1 MHNGWRQ
8 RKNENYRDADE
19 HMRWPLPELPTSTA
33 PNKRM
38 RREDSDRGG
47 GGGMDDP
54 FLSFIPSD
62 YTWTP
67 DARWPQ
73 PREPWCRSHDP
84 ATDDLELFILK
95 IEQYTQTPTVHKC
108 QWPADMVR
116 GTGKVHTIRIFGLT
130 AEGRTVTLEVHGY
143 CPYLYVY
150 APTRLLK
157 APRDERGQVLDEIQG
172 AFEDAILDSPYR
184 YNDHSKRTPAIANV
198 ELRPRRAL
206 NKFYPPTEKEVAINK
221 RAFEGKPLPE
231 DATGDDGS
239 KKDVMVMVSTY
250 LEEDLKLLR
259 SAIHGVSLRGKVIDD
274 HEMLAGVQRETFD
287 SDIELTMRFM
297 SDLGLKGCNWLRVP
311 AGSYDLVRNV
321 PARQLV
327 QSLDT
332 ADVKNLA
339 GTGFFRTRTFTQTIA
354 NCRWDSIVA
363 INDRDEY
370 PQKMRVLSF
379 DLETKSLNPVDEQG
393 AEPYRL
399 GDIMDENDDNMPV
412 ANDPLDARAA
422 ERISEATQNDE
433 EVDEE
438 TKRRAGEVN
447 WSAPRDNGA
456 GIIQISAVLMEYPS
470 HEIVKKALF
479 TLGDVVPKLVGEDVD
494 NFVFGQQPGDLNFNN
509 DKEERR
515 MLHAFTRYMALAD
528 PDVITGYNILG
539 FDWNYLIQRYEYLG
553 IPPLL
558 GRTGKPVKVNK
569 NVFQS
574 RSQGTREYMR
584 PEMDGR
590 ISLDMRVE
598 VERSGR
604 KLRQYKLD
612 VVAMVY
618 LDERKEDVH
627 YTNIP
632 VLWRGTRAE
641 RSLLGRYCVKD
652 SVLPL
657 LLMKKLNTLTSMM
670 AMSRTTGIDFQ
681 ALLVRGQSIR
691 VFRQI
696 RDAAIAAMWVMPF
709 FPRDMDIPVDADK
722 RGPKGYKGAIVID
735 PKKGYYLE
743 WTFIYDF
750 ASLYPSIIMA
760 WNLCYTTLVPPA
772 EVAKLRLTHPEW
784 LQAPNERGHVF
795 LHKWVRRGL
804 LPEILARLTRSRGLV
819 KKKMQEAHDAGDY
832 VMESV
837 HNANQNA
844 IKVSSNS
851 VYGFTGATVG
861 KLPCLPVA
869 ESVTCYGRD
878 LIVKT
883 RDCIEKVH
891 HDPETGEEIWPG
903 GEVTYG
909 DTDSVMVRI
918 APRFNNQDVPTM
930 IKLAAVGQKLIN
942 ALFSHLPP
950 LKIEFEK
957 FFKPFIQRGKKKY
970 AGWKILI
977 DATKPNG
984 YYEVLHVS
992 GLESVRRDTALV
1004 VSKTVRRALELA
1016 LQEGNPEAARQF
1028 VIDVVGRMHRR
1039 EIPIEDFVITRGLTK
1054 AEYTTPQPHSELN
1067 KRIKRRERSDQAG
1080 YTIGDRIP
1088 YVMCTLSAGGRGQKP
1103 KVSDNAEDPKY
1114 AQDNNI
1120 PLDVKYYLARMD
1132 KPIRKIMDKV
1142 FGKGHTANHIFN
1154 GPHTQFVVVPTCQGR
1169 KGTLGDHFRVLGR
1182 NKSSNKVATATA
1194 TAEAPKIKPMEWCE
1208 ADNRKKR
1215 PLSALEQWAAPAARR
1230 APTWAEKGKDKAED
1244 EDEMEVAD
1252 EPPSWIDES
1261 LHEYML

>member
-1 MHNGWRQ
+1 MHGKSGGRQ
-8 RKNENYRDADE
+8 QRRNDNYHDADE
-19 HMRWPLPELPTSTA
+19 HMRWPLPDLPTSTA
-33 PNKRM
+33 PSAKRA
-38 RREDSDRGG
+38 RYGDSNRGAG
-47 GGGMDDP
+47 GIDDP
-54 FLSFIPSD
+54 FLEFRHSD

-67 DARWPQ
+67 DARWPE
-73 PREPWCRSHDP
+73 PREPWDRSHDP
-84 ATDDLELFILK
+84 ANDDLEIFILK
-95 IEQYTQTPTVHKC
+95 IEQYTQKPTVHKH
-108 QWPADMVR
+108 QWPSELVR
-116 GTGKVHTIRIFGLT
+116 GPGKAHTIRIFGLT

-150 APTRLLK
+150 APPRLLK
-157 APRDERGQVLDEIQG
+157 APREERGKILDEIQG

-184 YNDHSKRTPAIANV
+184 YNDHNKRTPAIA
-198 ELRPRRAL
+198 EFGFRPRRAL
-206 NKFYPPTEKEVAINK
+206 NKFYPPTEKEVAIAK
-221 RAFEGKPLPE
+221 RAFEGKSLPE
-231 DATGDDGS
+231 DALGDDGS
-239 KKDVMVMVSTY
+239 KKDVMIMVSTY

-274 HEMLAGVQRETFD
+274 HELLAGVQRETFD
-287 SDIELTMRFM
+287 SDIELTMRFE
-297 SDLGLKGCNWLRVP
+297 SDISLKGCNWLRVP

-321 PARQLV
+321 PTRQFV

-332 ADVKNLA
+332 ADAKNLA
-339 GTGFFRTRTFTQTIA
+339 GTGFYRTRTFTQAIA

-370 PQKMRVLSF
+370 PKGMRVMSF
-379 DLETKSLNPVDEQG
+379 DLETKSLNPVDQQC

-412 ANDPLDARAA
+412 VNDPSDMAGAARIAEAA
-422 ERISEATQNDE
+422 DE
-433 EVDEE
+433 IDEE
-438 TKRRAGEVN
+438 TEKRASEIN

-456 GIIQISAVLMEYPS
+456 GIIQLSAVLMEYPS
-470 HEIVKKALF
+470 HEIVRKALF
-479 TLGDVVPKLVGEDVD
+479 TLGEVVPKLVGEDVD
-494 NFVFGQQPGDLNFNN
+494 VFAFGLNPADPDFDN

-515 MLHAFTRYMALAD
+515 MLHAFTRYVALAD
-528 PDVITGYNILG
+528 PDVITGYNTLG

-604 KLRQYKLD
+604 KLPQYTLKA
-612 VVAMVY
+612 VSMVY
-618 LDERKEDVH
+618 LDDKKEDVH

-743 WTFIYDF
+743 WTLVYDF
-750 ASLYPSIIMA
+750 ASLYPSIIIA

-772 EVAKLRLTHPEW
+772 EVEKLRRTHPEW
-784 LQAPNERGHVF
+784 MQEPNERGHVF

-804 LPEILARLTRSRGLV
+804 LPDILARLTRSRGLV

-883 RDCIEKVH
+883 RDCIEKAH
-891 HDPETGEEIWPG
+891 YDPETGKEIWPG

-909 DTDSVMVRI
+909 DTDSVMVRM
-918 APRFNNQDVPTM
+918 APKFSQYDVPAM
-930 IKLAAVGQKLIN
+930 IELAAVGQKLIN
-942 ALFSHLPP
+942 ALFGHLPP

-970 AGWKILI
+970 AGLKITI
-977 DATKPNG
+977 DATKELG
-984 YYEVLHVS
+984 YFISLHVS
-992 GLESVRRDTALV
+992 GLESVRRDSARV
-1004 VSKTVRRALELA
+1004 VSTTVRRALELA
-1016 LQEGNPEAARQF
+1016 LQDGNPEGALKY
-1028 VIDVVGRMHRR
+1028 VIDVVKRLHRR
-1039 EIPIEDFVITRGLTK
+1039 EIPIEEFIITRGLTK
-1054 AEYTTPQPHSELN
+1054 SDYTTPQAHSELN
-1067 KRIKRRERSDQAG
+1067 KRIKRREGSEQAG
-1080 YTIGDRIP
+1080 YTVGDRIP
-1088 YVMCTLSAGGRGQKP
+1088 YVMCTLTNGGRGQKS
-1103 KVSDNAEDPKY
+1103 KVSDNAEDPRF

-1120 PLDVKYYLARMD
+1120 PIDIKYYLARMN
-1132 KPIRKIMDKV
+1132 KPIRKLMDKV
-1142 FGKGHTANHIFN
+1142 FGKGYTANHIFN
-1154 GPHTQFVVVPTCQGR
+1154 GPHTQRVVVPTCQGR
-1169 KGTLGDHFRVLGR
+1169 KNTLGAHFKVIGR
-1182 NKSSNKVATATA
+1182 TTPGTNV
-1194 TAEAPKIKPMEWCE
+1194 AEATPRAAPVIKPMKWEE
-1208 ADNRKKR
+1208 GDNRKKR
-1215 PLSALEQWAAPAARR
+1215 PLSALEQWAMGSERR
-1230 APTWAEKGKDKAED
+1230 PPTRAEKGKEKA
-1244 EDEMEVAD
+1244 DEMDVVA
-1252 EPPSWIDES
+1252 PSSIDE
-1261 LHEYML
+1261 YMRP

>member
-618 LDERKEDVH
+618 LDERKEVCSPP
-627 YTNIP
+627 I
-632 VLWRGTRAE
+632 VSRASSSSLALRCRVWWRSRLASHSNRRMRCSSKRGWCCSMTVPATCSVVSMVAGNGAAAGLGTRDPRLAE
-641 RSLLGRYCVKD
+641 SKKSHVAHARQRHCV
-652 SVLPL
+652 
-657 LLMKKLNTLTSMM
+657 
-670 AMSRTTGIDFQ
+670 MSRPP
-681 ALLVRGQSIR
+681 LVLVHTSADWGKRDSISSS
-691 VFRQI
+691 
-696 RDAAIAAMWVMPF
+696 
-709 FPRDMDIPVDADK
+709 
-722 RGPKGYKGAIVID
+722 
-735 PKKGYYLE
+735 
-743 WTFIYDF
+743 
-750 ASLYPSIIMA
+750 ASLARPRCMRRRP
-760 WNLCYTTLVPPA
+760 TLRGFM
-772 EVAKLRLTHPEW
+772 LIRRSG
-784 LQAPNERGHVF
+784 PNC
-795 LHKWVRRGL
+795 
-804 LPEILARLTRSRGLV
+804 PTST
-819 KKKMQEAHDAGDY
+819 Y
-832 VMESV
+832 
-837 HNANQNA
+837 
-844 IKVSSNS
+844 
-851 VYGFTGATVG
+851 
-861 KLPCLPVA
+861 LPCLY
-869 ESVTCYGRD
+869 SVVTVWWHAAQLGNASPSILSFYMLTVSFSRCRTC
-878 LIVKT
+878 
-883 RDCIEKVH
+883 
-891 HDPETGEEIWPG
+891 
-903 GEVTYG
+903 
-909 DTDSVMVRI
+909 
-918 APRFNNQDVPTM
+918 
-930 IKLAAVGQKLIN
+930 
-942 ALFSHLPP
+942 
-950 LKIEFEK
+950 
-957 FFKPFIQRGKKKY
+957 
-970 AGWKILI
+970 
-977 DATKPNG
+977 
-984 YYEVLHVS
+984 
-992 GLESVRRDTALV
+992 
-1004 VSKTVRRALELA
+1004 
-1016 LQEGNPEAARQF
+1016 
-1028 VIDVVGRMHRR
+1028 
-1039 EIPIEDFVITRGLTK
+1039 
-1054 AEYTTPQPHSELN
+1054 TTPTSPCSGVAPGPSA
-1067 KRIKRRERSDQAG
+1067 RSWA
-1080 YTIGDRIP
+1080 
-1088 YVMCTLSAGGRGQKP
+1088 
-1103 KVSDNAEDPKY
+1103 
-1114 AQDNNI
+1114 
-1120 PLDVKYYLARMD
+1120 
-1132 KPIRKIMDKV
+1132 
-1142 FGKGHTANHIFN
+1142 
-1154 GPHTQFVVVPTCQGR
+1154 
-1169 KGTLGDHFRVLGR
+1169 
-1182 NKSSNKVATATA
+1182 ATASRTR
-1194 TAEAPKIKPMEWCE
+1194 CC
-1208 ADNRKKR
+1208 RCC
-1215 PLSALEQWAAPAARR
+1215 
-1230 APTWAEKGKDKAED
+1230 
-1244 EDEMEVAD
+1244 
-1252 EPPSWIDES
+1252 
-1261 LHEYML
+1261 